1 MTITEDGSRS
11 ANDLRVGE
19 LRPSQLLHTY
29 GVGAVA
35 DLPNLS
41 VMILGLDEWALEKAA
56 IIPEE
61 RLLAAVRSKL
71 GSQVRN
77 LRMPPYIPEDPR
89 DVNGTWSRIGVPVA
103 VFPGWLRCT
112 DNRCNRLAPA
122 GSGLFHLL
130 SNSYAPDQ
138 TRYVHSCRDSGRK
151 RPTAVPARF
160 VSACP
165 AGHVD
170 DFPWLYF
177 VHRGAPYGPGH
188 TLKLIERGTTGEAA
202 NIFVECSCEVNA
214 RSMAEAI
221 GIRSEQVLPACR
233 GRHPHLGTFEPC
245 SEQTRTMALGATNG
259 WFAMQLRVFSI
270 PHANDPVDSAVAE
283 HWNGLRVLADL
294 SPEVA
299 RMVLPTQIMWPQLER
314 FGVDQVLKA
323 VKRRGN
329 THQAPTSEDSDAL
342 DIAGPEW
349 QAFTGAPQNHPDFS
363 VSDEPVPPAHH
374 AWLSQVRLVK
384 RLREVSALYGF
395 SRIDAPEWGSAT
407 SGGSAEEINRAP
419 LSSAAPTW
427 VPCAETRGEGIFLRF
442 DEQEISAWE
451 KDPSVIQRT
460 KTLMEAHRKWCAQRR
475 VEAEWP
481 GIRYVLLHT
490 FAHVMIREVALECGY
505 GASGIGERI
514 YARASEDP
522 MAGIL
527 LYTAAPDSEG
537 TLGGLVSLGGQH
549 RLSALIGQALEA
561 ARLCGSD
568 PLCADHNPVVHSRL
582 HGAACHACLF
592 AAETSCERGNHF
604 LDRELLVE
612 TFSGRAGGFFTQFS
626 TT

>member
-1 MTITEDGSRS
+1 MTITADGARAASG
-11 ANDLRVGE
+11 LRVGE

-41 VMILGLDEWALEKAA
+41 VMILGLDEWELEKAA
-56 IIPEE
+56 IVPEE
-61 RLLAAVRSKL
+61 RLLAAVRSKV
-71 GSQVRN
+71 GAQVQN
-77 LRMPPYIPEDPR
+77 LRMPPYTPEDSN
-89 DVNGTWSRIGVPVA
+89 DFTGAWSRIGVPVA

-122 GSGLFHLL
+122 DSGLFHLL
-130 SNSYAPDQ
+130 PNSVAPDQ
-138 TRYVHSCRDSGRK
+138 TRFVHSCRETGRK

-170 DFPWLYF
+170 DFPWMYF
-177 VHRGAPYGPGH
+177 VHRGAPHGADH
-188 TLKLIERGTTGEAA
+188 TLKLVERGTTGEAA
-202 NIFVECSCEVNA
+202 NIFVECSCDVNA

-221 GIRSEQVLPACR
+221 GTRSEQVLPACR

-245 SEQTRTMALGATNG
+245 TEQTRTMALGATNG

-270 PHANDPVDSAVAE
+270 PHAENPVDSAVAE
-283 HWNGLRVLADL
+283 QWAGLQV
-294 SPEVA
+294 VA
-299 RMVLPTQIMWPQLER
+299 QLPRETARLVLPTQVMWPQLER
-314 FGVDQVLKA
+314 FGADEVLDA
-323 VKRRGN
+323 IARR
-329 THQAPTSEDSDAL
+329 QAENQPSGAEDTDAL

-349 QAFTGAPQNHPDFS
+349 LAFIGSPQSHPDFS
-363 VSDEPVPPAHH
+363 VSNEPVPVAHRS
-374 AWLSQVRLVK
+374 WLSQVRLVK

-407 SGGSAEEINRAP
+407 SGGEALEENRAP
-419 LSSAAPTW
+419 LSSSAPIW
-427 VPCAETRGEGIFLRF
+427 LPCAETRGEGIFLRF
-442 DEQEISAWE
+442 DEKRVAAWE
-451 KDPSVIQRT
+451 QDPNVIRRT
-460 KTLMEAHRKWCAQRR
+460 RTLMKAHENWCAQRR
-475 VEAEWP
+475 TDAEWP

-490 FAHVMIREVALECGY
+490 FSHVLIREFALECGY

-514 YARASEDP
+514 YARSGADP

-549 RLSALIGQALEA
+549 RLGTLIDQALEA

-568 PLCADHNPVVHSRL
+568 PLCADHDPVAHGRL

-612 TFSGRAGGFFTQFS
+612 TFSGRAGGFFTA
-626 TT
+626 

>member
-1 MTITEDGSRS
+1 MTITADGSRS
-11 ANDLRVGE
+11 ASDLRVGE

-41 VMILGLDEWALEKAA
+41 VMILGLDEWELEKAA
-56 IIPEE
+56 IVPEE

-71 GSQVRN
+71 GAQVQN
-77 LRMPPYIPEDPR
+77 LRMPPYTPENPNDFT
-89 DVNGTWSRIGVPVA
+89 GAWSRIGVPVA

-122 GSGLFHLL
+122 DSGLFHLL
-130 SNSYAPDQ
+130 PNSVAPDQ
-138 TRYVHSCRDSGRK
+138 TRFVHSCRETGRK

-170 DFPWLYF
+170 DFPWMYF
-177 VHRGAPYGPGH
+177 VHRGAPYGTDH
-188 TLKLIERGTTGEAA
+188 TLKLVERGTTGEAA
-202 NIFVECSCEVNA
+202 NIFVECSCEVKS

-221 GIRSEQVLPACR
+221 GTRSEQVLPACR

-245 SEQTRTMALGATNG
+245 TEQTRTMALGATNG

-270 PHANDPVDSAVAE
+270 PHADNPVDSAVAE
-283 HWNGLRVLADL
+283 HWAGLRV
-294 SPEVA
+294 VA
-299 RMVLPTQIMWPQLER
+299 QLPRETARLVLPTQVMWPQLER
-314 FGVDQVLKA
+314 FGADEVLEA
-323 VKRRGN
+323 IARRQGE
-329 THQAPTSEDSDAL
+329 TQPSSAEDIDAL

-349 QAFTGAPQNHPDFS
+349 LAFIGSPQNHADFS
-363 VSDEPVPPAHH
+363 VSNEPVPVAHRS
-374 AWLSQVRLVK
+374 WLGQVRLVK

-407 SGGSAEEINRAP
+407 SGGEALEENRAP
-419 LSSAAPTW
+419 LSSAAPIW
-427 VPCAETRGEGIFLRF
+427 LPCAETRGEGIFLRF
-442 DEQEISAWE
+442 DEKRVTAWE
-451 KDPSVIQRT
+451 QDPNVIRRT
-460 KTLMEAHRKWCAQRR
+460 RTLMKAHEKWCAQRR
-475 VEAEWP
+475 TDAEWP

-490 FAHVMIREVALECGY
+490 FSHVLIREFALECGY

-514 YARASEDP
+514 YARSAADP

-537 TLGGLVSLGGQH
+537 TLGGLVTLGGQH
-549 RLSALIGQALEA
+549 RLATLIDQALEA

-568 PLCADHNPVVHSRL
+568 PLCADHDPVAHGRL

-612 TFSGRAGGFFTQFS
+612 TFSGRPGGFFTA
-626 TT
+626 

>member
-1 MTITEDGSRS
+1 MTNVANGARS
-11 ANDLRVGE
+11 ATDLRVGE

-41 VMILGLDEWALEKAA
+41 VMILGLDEWELEKAA
-56 IIPEE
+56 IVPEE

-71 GSQVRN
+71 GTQVQN
-77 LRMPPYIPEDPR
+77 LRMPPYTPEDPN
-89 DVNGTWSRIGVPVA
+89 DFTGAWSRIGVPVA

-122 GSGLFHLL
+122 DSGLFHLL
-130 SNSYAPDQ
+130 PNSVAPDQ
-138 TRYVHSCRDSGRK
+138 TRFVHSCRETGRK

-170 DFPWLYF
+170 DFPWMYF
-177 VHRGAPYGPGH
+177 VHRGAPYGTDH
-188 TLKLIERGTTGEAA
+188 TLKLVERGTTGEAA
-202 NIFVECSCEVNA
+202 NIFVECSCEVKA

-221 GIRSEQVLPACR
+221 GTRSEQVLPACR

-245 SEQTRTMALGATNG
+245 TEQTRTMALGATNG

-270 PHANDPVDSAVAE
+270 PRADNPVDSAVTE
-283 HWNGLRVLADL
+283 HWAGLRV
-294 SPEVA
+294 VA
-299 RMVLPTQIMWPQLER
+299 QLPRETARLVLPTQVMWPQLER
-314 FGVDQVLKA
+314 FGADEVLDA
-323 VKRRGN
+323 ISRRQGEN
-329 THQAPTSEDSDAL
+329 QASADEDTDAL

-349 QAFTGAPQNHPDFS
+349 LAFIGSPQNHPDFS
-363 VSDEPVPPAHH
+363 VSNEPVPASHRS
-374 AWLSQVRLVK
+374 WLDQVRLVK

-407 SGGSAEEINRAP
+407 SGGEAMEENRAP
-419 LSSAAPTW
+419 LSISAPTW
-427 VPCAETRGEGIFLRF
+427 LPCAETRGEGIFLRF
-442 DEQEISAWE
+442 DEKRVTAWE
-451 KDPSVIQRT
+451 QDPNVIRRT
-460 KTLMEAHRKWCAQRR
+460 RTLMKAHEKWCAQRR
-475 VEAEWP
+475 TDAEWP

-490 FAHVMIREVALECGY
+490 FSHVLIREFALECGY

-514 YARASEDP
+514 YARSGADP

-527 LYTAAPDSEG
+527 LFTAAPDSEG
-537 TLGGLVSLGGQH
+537 TLGGLVTLGGQH
-549 RLSALIGQALEA
+549 RLGTLIDQALEA

-568 PLCADHNPVVHSRL
+568 PLCADHDPVAHGRL

-612 TFSGRAGGFFTQFS
+612 TFSGRPGGFFTA
-626 TT
+626 

>member
-1 MTITEDGSRS
+1 MTITADGARS
-11 ANDLRVGE
+11 ASNLRVGE

-41 VMILGLDEWALEKAA
+41 VMILGLDEWELEKAA
-56 IIPEE
+56 IVPEE

-71 GSQVRN
+71 GAQVQH
-77 LRMPPYIPEDPR
+77 LRMPPYTPEDPN
-89 DVNGTWSRIGVPVA
+89 DFTGAWSRIGVPVA

-112 DNRCNRLAPA
+112 DTRCNRLAPA
-122 GSGLFHLL
+122 DSGLFHLL
-130 SNSYAPDQ
+130 PNSVAPDQ
-138 TRYVHSCRDSGRK
+138 TRFVHSCRETGRK

-170 DFPWLYF
+170 DFPWMYF
-177 VHRGAPYGPGH
+177 VHRGAPYGTDH
-188 TLKLIERGTTGEAA
+188 TLKLVERGTTGEAA

-221 GIRSEQVLPACR
+221 GTRSEQVLPACR

-245 SEQTRTMALGATNG
+245 TEQTRTMALGATNG

-270 PHANDPVDSAVAE
+270 PHADNPVDSAVAE
-283 HWNGLRVLADL
+283 HWAGLRV
-294 SPEVA
+294 VA
-299 RMVLPTQIMWPQLER
+299 QLPRETARLVLPTQVMWPQLER
-314 FGVDQVLKA
+314 FGPDEVLDA
-323 VKRRGN
+323 ISRHRGEN
-329 THQAPTSEDSDAL
+329 QAGAAEDTDAL

-349 QAFTGAPQNHPDFS
+349 LAFIGSPQNHPDFS
-363 VSDEPVPPAHH
+363 VSNEPVPAAHRD
-374 AWLSQVRLVK
+374 WLGQVRLVK

-407 SGGSAEEINRAP
+407 SGGEALEENRAP
-419 LSSAAPTW
+419 LSSSAPIW
-427 VPCAETRGEGIFLRF
+427 LPCAETRGEGIFLRF
-442 DEQEISAWE
+442 DEKRISAWE
-451 KDPSVIQRT
+451 QDPNVIRRT
-460 KTLMEAHRKWCAQRR
+460 RTLMKAHEKWCTQRR
-475 VEAEWP
+475 TAAEWP

-490 FAHVMIREVALECGY
+490 FSHVLIREFALECGY

-514 YARASEDP
+514 YARSGADA

-537 TLGGLVSLGGQH
+537 TLGGLVNLGGQH
-549 RLSALIGQALEA
+549 RLGALIDQALEA

-568 PLCADHNPVVHSRL
+568 PLCADHDPVAHGRL

-612 TFSGRAGGFFTQFS
+612 TFSGRPGGFFT
-626 TT
+626 T